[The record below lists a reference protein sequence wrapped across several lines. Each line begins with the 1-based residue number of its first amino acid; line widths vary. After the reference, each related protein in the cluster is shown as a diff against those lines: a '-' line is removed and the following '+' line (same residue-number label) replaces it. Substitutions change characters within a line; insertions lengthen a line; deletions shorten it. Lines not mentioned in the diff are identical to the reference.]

1 MIKQFKCINF
11 TVVTIFKSCLIRVT
25 GLIHY
30 IDFEKS
36 GSNKLILVLTKMFP
50 EIIFM
55 LFHTIGKIN
64 LIYVKIIIVRTQ
76 HLR

>member
-1 MIKQFKCINF
+1 MISI
-11 TVVTIFKSCLIRVT
+11 
-25 GLIHY
+25 
-30 IDFEKS
+30 FEKS

-50 EIIFM
+50 ETVFM